1 MEFHVRGQYPFSF
14 STTVTLIHNY
24 LYKEIILLTASIVS
38 LLTFLLVAL
47 ELFKAIQVIMYNDL
61 PLWITAKFVLLLI
74 PFVLTLTIPTGL
86 LAAVMIVFGRM
97 SSDRELL
104 ALKAAGIGLAPI
116 VAPVI
121 VIAFILT
128 AINFWLI
135 ASVNPECRKEYNGIK
150 HEIATNNPMVL
161 LTPEVIVDKIPGW
174 RIYFAKKDKNELQ
187 DVILWQMDDRGH
199 IQASLRAERATIE
212 LDLEHQQLLMTLIN
226 ERAEQYGSDGDVTK
240 VQPGSHGGQMVLG
253 VSLNS
258 FYEKVQRRLAWMTL
272 PEIQEV
278 ILSMQSAPTGEEAS
292 PYLTELQARVAF
304 SISCLTFVIVGIPL
318 AIQTQRRETS
328 FGVLIA
334 IGIVALYML
343 LDAVGKALKAKAGLY
358 PELIIWT
365 PNILFQAVGFWLFY
379 RANRK

>member
-1 MEFHVRGQYPFSF
+1 MFGPWPDPTV
-14 STTVTLIHNY
+14 VTLIHNY
-24 LYKEIILLTASIVS
+24 IYKEIILLTAAIIGV
-38 LLTFLLVAL
+38 LTFLLVAL
-47 ELFKAIQVIMYNDL
+47 DLFRVIQLIMYTDL
-61 PLWITAKFVLLLI
+61 PLWITVKFILLLI

-104 ALKAAGIGLAPI
+104 ALKASGIGLAPI

-121 VIAFILT
+121 VVAVIFMVF
-128 AINFWLI
+128 NFWLV
-135 ASVNPECRKEYNGIK
+135 ASVNPECRKEYNGMK
-150 HEIATNNPMVL
+150 HEIVTNNPL
-161 LTPEVIVDKIPGW
+161 ALFSPEVVVDKIPGW
-174 RIYFAKKDKNELQ
+174 KIYFAKKEGVELQ
-187 DVILWQMDDRGH
+187 DVILWQFNDANHLM
-199 IQASLRAERATIE
+199 ASLRADKARID
-212 LDLEHQQLLMTLIN
+212 LDLEHTQLVMTLFN
-226 ERAEQYGSDGDVTK
+226 ERSETYPGDGDSTK
-240 VQPGSHGGQMVLG
+240 VQPGFRATQSPIG
-253 VSLNS
+253 VSLNT
-258 FYEKVQRRLAWMTL
+258 FYEKMQRRLAWMTL

-278 ILSMQSAPTGEEAS
+278 IFAMQSAPTGEEAS
-292 PYLTELQARVAF
+292 PYLTEFQARVSF
-304 SISCLTFVIVGIPL
+304 SIACLTFVIVGIPL

-328 FGVLIA
+328 FGILIA